1 MRLKLIGDGTPT
13 GTRVMTEDGQTIDN
27 VEFVELSIDARSG
40 VTGTIRFITLNVD
53 LELRAGAAG

>member
-40 VTGTIRFITLNVD
+40 VTGTIRFIMLKVD
-53 LELRAGAAG
+53 LELRA